1 MNSSA
6 APWDH
11 IRSFLAVLE
20 EGSLSRAA
28 RRLSLTQP
36 TLSRHIDQLEVSLG
50 GPLFTRSPRGL
61 IPTDKARMIEP
72 YARTIAA
79 SAAAMVRAASG
90 PLSEMTGAVRISASE
105 VVGMELLPGMLAPL
119 REAHPGLSFEII
131 ATNQSS
137 DLLRRDADIAIRMVR
152 PQQAALLARKVGDVE
167 LGLFAHRDYLARHG
181 TLNSLEDMA
190 GHALIGFDHETVSV
204 QALRAMGL
212 TLDRADFAWR
222 SDSDL
227 VQLKLALAGAG
238 IGVCQVGL
246 ARRAGNMVRLVPD
259 EFSFALETWVTMHE
273 ELKGVARMKATFDHL
288 VEAMSQYIR
297 DQECPD

>member
-28 RRLSLTQP
+28 RHLSLTQP
-36 TLSRHIDQLEVSLG
+36 TLSRHIDQLEASLG

-105 VVGMELLPGMLAPL
+105 VVGIELLPGMLAPL
-119 REAHPGLSFEII
+119 RDAHPGLSFEII

-152 PQQAALLARKVGDVE
+152 PQQAALLARKVGNVE

-181 TLNSLEDMA
+181 TPNRLDDMA

-212 TLDRADFAWR
+212 TLERPDFAWR

-227 VQLKLALAGAG
+227 VQLKLALAGVG
-238 IGVCQVGL
+238 IGVCQAGL
-246 ARRAGNMVRLVPD
+246 ARRAGSMVRVVPE
-259 EFSFALETWVTMHE
+259 EFSFGLETWVTMHE

-288 VEAMSQYIR
+288 VEAMSLYIR

>member
-246 ARRAGNMVRLVPD
+246 ARSAGNMVRLVPD

>member
-181 TLNSLEDMA
+181 TLNSLEGMA

>member
-1 MNSSA
+1 MSIA
-6 APWDH
+6 AASWDH

-28 RRLSLTQP
+28 RSLSLTQP
-36 TLSRHIDQLEVSLG
+36 TLSRHIDLLEASLG

-61 IPTDKARMIEP
+61 LPTDKARMIEP

-79 SAAAMVRAASG
+79 SAAAMIRAASG

-105 VVGMELLPGMLAPL
+105 VVGIELLPGMLAPL
-119 REAHPGLSFEII
+119 REAHPGLSFEIVP
-131 ATNQSS
+131 TNQSS

-152 PQQAALLARKVGDVE
+152 PQQGALLARKVGNVE

-181 TLNSLEDMA
+181 TPKRLSDMA

-212 TLDRADFAWR
+212 TMDRADFAWR

-227 VQLKLALAGAG
+227 AQLRLVLAGAG
-238 IGVCQVGL
+238 IGVCQAGL
-246 ARRAGNMVRLVPD
+246 ARRAGSMVRLLP
-259 EFSFALETWVTMHE
+259 EQFSFGLETWITMHE
-273 ELKGVARMKATFDHL
+273 ELKGVVRMKATFDHL
-288 VEAMSQYIR
+288 AEAMSAYIR
-297 DQECPD
+297 DQESPA